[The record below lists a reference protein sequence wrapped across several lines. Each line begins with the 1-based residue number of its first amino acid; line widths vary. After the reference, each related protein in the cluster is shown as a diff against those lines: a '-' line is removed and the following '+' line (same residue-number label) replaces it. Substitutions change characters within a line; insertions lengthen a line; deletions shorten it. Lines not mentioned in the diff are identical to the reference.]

1 MTQILDSLPADYADR
16 ILCCYVNNDRNI
28 KVVRIINIAGWY
40 FERVVFPG
48 DRLLFESVSQAQL
61 EVYAMIFST
70 VALVEI
76 TACDRLAVKDPQTD
90 QKCIAQR
97 KEILWVNHTKALKF
111 QKVSLTKRAF
121 LATSS
126 RSRKWQILLPGDRG

>member
-1 MTQILDSLPADYADR
+1 MTQILDSLPADCDAR
-16 ILCCYVNNDRNI
+16 ILCCYVNHDHNI
-28 KVVRIINIAGWY
+28 KVARIINIAGWY

-48 DRLLFESVSQAQL
+48 ERLLFESVSEAQL

-90 QKCIAQR
+90 QKCVAQR
-97 KEILWVNHTKALKF
+97 KELLWVNHTKALRS
-111 QKVSLTKRAF
+111 QKASLTKRAF
-121 LATSS
+121 LATSA